1 MFKLHFRHDIITDF
15 AVTLSY
21 SAIGDVLAF
30 DHSIFAD
37 AAGLFAHSLD
47 TADGVLVTADSGDS
61 VLLKNATLA
70 QRTILEACNLRTG
83 DTSL

>member
-15 AVTLSY
+15 AVTQSY
-21 SAIGDVLAF
+21 SAIGPDHDVLAF

-61 VLLKNATLA
+61 MLLKKATLA
-70 QRTILEACNLRTG
+70 QRTILRPVT
-83 DTSL
+83 

>member
-15 AVTLSY
+15 AVTQSY
-21 SAIGDVLAF
+21 SAIGPDHDVLAF

-70 QRTILEACNLRTG
+70 QRTILRPVT
-83 DTSL
+83 